1 MPFNERLDLATFTK
15 IAEMGH
21 GFDRDDFMRD
31 VVQPIVMAHLEEQR
45 DAGRMGRFEGI
56 ENRSMRFPDA
66 WNAFLAG
73 TEAEW
78 QYTLPN
84 QMAHFVLIW
93 AIDGKIKGDREDG
106 GNEAEAIP
114 AAYAALCERMD
125 EGRIVKPTFMPIMTP
140 QPAVDD
146 IRCEATGVRCRAII
160 EDWRPRLERLEMQD
174 RRGWI
179 PLEPVEKQPAQTVE
193 IYLPTGELLI
203 ADFIRAPGVA
213 EAYERAVDRQMG
225 DSRYGPA
232 GCTSSEIGRY
242 ATTRAVL
249 KGTGMLEISTRDV
262 SVSVHR
268 EGESIVFTDAH
279 DHTDDAPRVEG
290 MTVVG
295 EICCDRSTVVLA
307 DRSIVAKLIKDR
319 KGRLASF
326 LSSPDG
332 EDVVRMDVEPGRWLV
347 TFGEAIHAPEDAA
360 KLGVVTTARTWFV
373 MKRIG

>member
-1 MPFNERLDLATFTK
+1 MLFSDRLDLETFTRL
-15 IAEMGH
+15 ADMEYGL
-21 GFDRDDFMRD
+21 DRDDFMRD

-45 DAGRMGRFEGI
+45 DTGRMAPFEGL

-93 AIDGKIKGDREDG
+93 AIDGRIKGDREDG
-106 GNEAEAIP
+106 GDMTQTIP
-114 AAYAALCERMD
+114 AAYAALCGRMD
-125 EGRIVKPTFMPIMTP
+125 EGRIVKPTFLPIMTP
-140 QPAVDD
+140 QPAIDD
-146 IRCEATGVRCRAII
+146 IRCEATGARCRAII
-160 EDWRPRLERLEMQD
+160 EDWRPRLERLEMEE

-179 PLEPVEKQPAQTVE
+179 PLERVAAQPAQTVE
-193 IYLPTGELLI
+193 IDLPTGELLI

-213 EAYERAVDRQMG
+213 EAYERAIDKRMG

-232 GCTSSEIGRY
+232 GCVSSEIGRY

-268 EGESIVFTDAH
+268 DGDALVFTDAH
-279 DHTDDAPRVEG
+279 DHTDEDPA
-290 MTVVG
+290 VVG
-295 EICCDRSTVVLA
+295 MKKVAEICCDRNTVVLA
-307 DRSIVAKLIKDR
+307 DRSVVARLMKDR

-326 LSSPDG
+326 LAGPDG
-332 EDVVRMDVEPGRWLV
+332 ADVVRMDVEPGRWLV

-360 KLGVVTTARTWFV
+360 KLGVVTTARTWFT